1 MARVDDADSSCFFFE
16 ITVKEVSIDD
26 IVVTVAQY
34 NGSFAL
40 PENIAGDIIA
50 AGFDGDDLGLYRAVL
65 KIVVYQLRIRVV
77 YLVSVDAKADG
88 FTSVGA
94 QSIPVIDMGVPD
106 GIKILL
112 ASFVLYLYDKHG
124 ARIYLSVKCT
134 LGHRIM

>member
-50 AGFDGDDLGLYRAVL
+50 AGFDGDDLGFSRAVL
-65 KIVVYQLRIRVV
+65 KIVVYQLRMRIVDRV
-77 YLVSVDAKADG
+77 SGHTKAHG
-88 FTSVGA
+88 FTSIGTQA
-94 QSIPVIDMGVPD
+94 IPVLEMVVPD
-106 GIKILL
+106 G
-112 ASFVLYLYDKHG
+112 
-124 ARIYLSVKCT
+124 
-134 LGHRIM
+134 